1 MARPTP
7 TEIKC
12 KIVQKTLRHRVV
24 GSKNRTIDA
33 VVNVALPDYLQGEG
47 RQLLENEMLPHN
59 EAGFVRYG
67 GQRDAITI
75 EDPSKAVEFLESN
88 EAEVP
93 FGFQ

>member
-1 MARPTP
+1 MARPTHI
-7 TEIKC
+7 EIKC

-33 VVNVALPDYLQGEG
+33 VINVALPDYLQGEG
-47 RQLLENEMLPHN
+47 RQLLENEMLPQN
-59 EAGFVRYG
+59 EAGFARYG
-67 GQRDAITI
+67 GERNAVHIQ
-75 EDPSKAVEFLESN
+75 DPSKAVEFLETH